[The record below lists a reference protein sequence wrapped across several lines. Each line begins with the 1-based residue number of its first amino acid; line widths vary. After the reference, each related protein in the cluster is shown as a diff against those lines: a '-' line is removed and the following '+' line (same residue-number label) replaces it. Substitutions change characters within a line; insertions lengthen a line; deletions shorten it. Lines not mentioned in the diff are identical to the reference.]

1 MSGFRIRINNNRIR
15 RLTAVQKM
23 ALDMTGEALK
33 TEINNDQVVPKQDG
47 TLEMSAFIDNSDL
60 NRGRLK
66 LIYDTPYARKLYY
79 HPEYNFRTDKN
90 PHAKGNWLDD
100 YIDGDKK
107 DFAQKAYA
115 RCYRR
120 LAGT

>member
-1 MSGFRIRINNNRIR
+1 MSGFRVRLNNRMH
-15 RLTAVQKM
+15 RLTQVQKL
-23 ALDMTGEALK
+23 ALEMTGEALK
-33 TEINNDQVVPKQDG
+33 TEINNDQVVPKQDS
-47 TLEMSAFIDNSDL
+47 TLEMSAFIDNTDL

-90 PHAKGNWLDD
+90 SKAKGLWLKD

-107 DFAQKAYA
+107 RFAKEAFA